1 VLEWITGIS
10 LLCYLLSRMALTV
23 KYPILDGAANHFCHL
38 LALCTLLVVI
48 TLQCT
53 LTVYYKIS
61 KPDSKRQIST
71 RVLICR
77 IWILKKDM
85 KIEGR
90 LFEKRKQEGEGDK
103 KSVKPTNVN
112 N

>member
-1 VLEWITGIS
+1 
-10 LLCYLLSRMALTV
+10 M
-23 KYPILDGAANHFCHL
+23 
-38 LALCTLLVVI
+38 
-48 TLQCT
+48 
-53 LTVYYKIS
+53 
-61 KPDSKRQIST
+61 